1 MNRCA
6 WQDRNG
12 ISRSAAFLLA
22 GSLALALAIAAGT
35 FLLLQDLRERTLV
48 AGTQDLERLALA
60 LSDQA
65 DRAFQSIELINLSIT
80 DGLRE
85 RGVENV
91 DDLARA
97 SVAPELRRRLKDW
110 VAGLPQIETI
120 GVYDRSGRAVLGVGG
135 ADQPRPPLSRD
146 WIASMLSLEEEDRI
160 IGDPPGTPEGMRR
173 RIWIGRRILGAQGDL
188 LGFVLVAMPFSYF
201 ESFYAKL
208 ATLPGMAITLI
219 HLDGLVLSRFPPLD
233 ARADSIVRAWIGQAP
248 KPGETRTL
256 RAQTGMDGMSRVIV
270 LRSLE
275 LNPLVIAVSRT
286 RDALLEGW
294 RRQRWLLLG
303 SALLLETGVLG
314 MALLGRRQLLN
325 QSRIAQAQA
334 AESRA
339 ELELL
344 REREQA
350 EHERVLQAMR
360 FGVALDNLVQGICML
375 DASRILQ
382 VANQRLLAILGLQ
395 DGTAP
400 IGHPVSSLLAAV
412 LAGGALTRQDL
423 RNLRSH
429 LRKDPQPGGP
439 AEGRAVRRGRWA
451 FSWELEDGRFLSVNL
466 RQMPDGGWIATLE
479 DVTARRSAEARI
491 AHMARHDALTDLP
504 NRSLFGERLSAAVA
518 RAGRGEGCALLYL
531 DLDHFKEIND
541 TLGHPT
547 GDAVLREA
555 TARLRRCV
563 RSIDTVARLGGDE
576 FAVLQT
582 GLERAEDAATLAERL
597 IAELS
602 LPCRLGGETLRVGVS
617 LGIAVLL
624 PGEEEGEDA
633 LMRKADL
640 ALYQAKAEGRGRFRF
655 FEPEMERAM
664 QSRRQLEADLHHALA
679 RQEFEL
685 FYQPIL
691 RLCTGEAVGF
701 EALIRWRHPH
711 RGLVSPAEFMPFV
724 EQSEL
729 MVPIGAWVL
738 EEACRQAATWPAH
751 LKIAVNLSATQFAA
765 GEVLVQQILGALERS
780 GLRPDRLELE
790 VTETVLLEDTQD
802 TLSALHQIR
811 RHGVRIALDDF
822 GTGYSSL
829 SYLRK
834 FPFDK
839 VKIDQSFVRDMGGR
853 EDCAAI
859 VRAVTSLGAS
869 LGMITLAEGVETP
882 EQHEMLLRQGCEEGQ
897 GYLFSPPRPAGEIK
911 AFLEKTP
918 WASAGPQV

>member
-1 MNRCA
+1 MNRRA
-6 WQDRNG
+6 WQDRAG
-12 ISRSAAFLLA
+12 TSRPVAFLLA

-35 FLLLQDLRERTLV
+35 FLLMRDLKGR
-48 AGTQDLERLALA
+48 AIDSGTQDLERLALA

-85 RGVENV
+85 RGVEDV

-97 SVAPELRRRLKDW
+97 SVAPELMRRLKDW
-110 VAGLPQIETI
+110 AAGLPQIETI
-120 GVYDRSGRAVLGVGG
+120 GVFDRSGRPVVGVGG
-135 ADQPRPPLSRD
+135 AEPPRPPLSRD
-146 WIASMLSLEEEDRI
+146 WIVSVLSSEEQDRI
-160 IGDPPGTPEGMRR
+160 IGDPLDTPGGKRR
-173 RIWIGRRILGAQGDL
+173 RIWIGRRILGAGGDL

-201 ESFYAKL
+201 ESFHAKL
-208 ATLPGMAITLI
+208 ATLPGMAITLL
-219 HLDGLVLSRFPPLD
+219 HQDGSILSRFPPLN
-233 ARADSIVRAWIGQAP
+233 AGADGLRTVRTELVP
-248 KPGETRTL
+248 EPGETRL
-256 RAQTGMDGMSRVIV
+256 LPEQAGLDGRMRVIV
-270 LRSLE
+270 LRSLD
-275 LNPLVIAVSRT
+275 LHPLVIAVSRT
-286 RDALLEGW
+286 CDAMLEGW
-294 RRQRWLLLG
+294 RRQQSLLLG
-303 SALLLETGVLG
+303 SALLLEAGVLG
-314 MALLGRRQLLN
+314 VALLGRRQLLN
-325 QSRIAQAQA
+325 QARIARAQA

-350 EHERVLQAMR
+350 EHERALQAMR

-382 VANQRLLAILGLQ
+382 VANQRLLAILSVP
-395 DGTAP
+395 DGSDLV
-400 IGHPVSSLLAAV
+400 GHPVSRLFAAA
-412 LAGGALTRQDL
+412 LAGGALTSRDL
-423 RNLRSH
+423 RSFRSH
-429 LRKDPQPGGP
+429 LRADPQPNAP
-439 AEGRAVRRGRWA
+439 AEDRAARRARWT

-541 TLGHPT
+541 TLGHPV

-555 TARLRRCV
+555 TARLLRCV

-582 GLERAEDAATLAERL
+582 GLERADDAASLAERL

-624 PGEEEGEDA
+624 PGEEEGEDT

-640 ALYQAKAEGRGRFRF
+640 ALYRAKAEGGGRFRF

-664 QSRRQLEADLHHALA
+664 QSRRQLEADLHRALA

-691 RLCTGEAVGF
+691 RLCTGEVVGF

-729 MVPIGAWVL
+729 MMPIGAWVL
-738 EEACRQAATWPAH
+738 EEACRQAAAWPAP
-751 LKIAVNLSATQFAA
+751 LKIAVNLLATQFAA

-811 RHGVRIALDDF
+811 RHGVRVALDDF

-882 EQHEMLLRQGCEEGQ
+882 EQLALLAEQGCHLYQ
-897 GYLFSPPRPAGEIK
+897 GYLFSRPVP
-911 AFLEKTP
+911 LEEFIALLPSREQQAT
-918 WASAGPQV
+918 

>member
-1 MNRCA
+1 MKRHA
-6 WQDRNG
+6 LQDRVG
-12 ISRSAAFLLA
+12 SSRPVAFLLA
-22 GSLALALAIAAGT
+22 GSLALALAIAAGA
-35 FLLLQDLRERTLV
+35 FLLVRDLRERAIVT
-48 AGTQDLERLALA
+48 GTHDLERLALA
-60 LSDQA
+60 LSEQA
-65 DRAFQSIELINLSIT
+65 DRALQSIELINLSIT
-80 DGLRE
+80 DGLHE

-91 DDLARA
+91 DDLTRV
-97 SVAPELRRRLKDW
+97 SVAPELTRRLKDW

-120 GVYDRSGRAVLGVGG
+120 GVYDRSGHLVLGVGD

-146 WIASMLSLEEEDRI
+146 WIVSLLSPEEQDSI
-160 IGDPPGTPEGMRR
+160 ISDPPGGPQGQGR
-173 RIWIGRRILGAQGDL
+173 RIWIGRRILGAHGDL

-219 HLDGLVLSRFPPLD
+219 HQDGPVLSRFPPLGAGTD
-233 ARADSIVRAWIGQAP
+233 DTG
-248 KPGETRTL
+248 TL
-256 RAQTGMDGMSRVIV
+256 RITRQPEPGSVKILPDQPGLDRVSRVIV

-275 LNPLVIAVSRT
+275 FNPLIIAVSRT
-286 RDALLEGW
+286 REALLAEW
-294 RRQRWLLLG
+294 QQQQWLLLG
-303 SALLLETGVLG
+303 SALLLEAGVLG
-314 MALLGRRQLLN
+314 VALLGRRQLLN
-325 QSRIAQAQA
+325 QARVARAQA

-344 REREQA
+344 RERERA
-350 EHERVLQAMR
+350 EHDRALQAMR

-382 VANQRLLAILGLQ
+382 VANQRLSVILGLP
-395 DGTAP
+395 DGAALA
-400 IGHPVSSLLAAV
+400 GHPVSRLFAAALAS
-412 LAGGALTRQDL
+412 GALTRQDL
-423 RNLRSH
+423 RNFRAH
-429 LRKDPQPGGP
+429 LRTDPHPGGP
-439 AEGRAVRRGRWA
+439 REDGTARRVRWT

-555 TARLRRCV
+555 TTRLRRCV
-563 RSIDTVARLGGDE
+563 RGTDTVARLGGDE

-582 GLERAEDAATLAERL
+582 GLEHAEDAAKLAERL
-597 IAELS
+597 IGELS
-602 LPCRLGGETLRVGVS
+602 LPCRLGGETLRLGVS

-624 PGEEEGEDA
+624 PGQVESEEA
-633 LMRKADL
+633 LLRKADL

-664 QSRRQLEADLHHALA
+664 HSRRQLEADLRRALA

-691 RLCTGEAVGF
+691 RLSTGEVVGF
-701 EALIRWRHPH
+701 EALIRWRHPQ

-738 EEACRQAATWPAH
+738 EEACRQAAIWPPH
-751 LKIAVNLSATQFAA
+751 LKMAVNLSATQFAA
-765 GEVLVQQILGALERS
+765 GEVLVEQILGALERS

-897 GYLFSPPRPAGEIK
+897 GYLFSPPRPAGEI
-911 AFLEKTP
+911 ASILEETP
-918 WASAGPQV
+918 WARADPRD

>member
-1 MNRCA
+1 MNRRA
-6 WQDRNG
+6 WQDRAG
-12 ISRSAAFLLA
+12 TSRPVAFLLA

-35 FLLLQDLRERTLV
+35 FLLMRDLKGR
-48 AGTQDLERLALA
+48 AIDSGTQDLERLALA

-85 RGVENV
+85 RGVEDV

-97 SVAPELRRRLKDW
+97 SVAPELMRRLKDW
-110 VAGLPQIETI
+110 AAGLPQIETI
-120 GVYDRSGRAVLGVGG
+120 GVFDRSGRPVVGVGG
-135 ADQPRPPLSRD
+135 AEPPRPPLSRD
-146 WIASMLSLEEEDRI
+146 WIVSVLSSEEQDRI
-160 IGDPPGTPEGMRR
+160 IGDPLDTPGGKRR
-173 RIWIGRRILGAQGDL
+173 RIWIGRRILGAGGDL

-201 ESFYAKL
+201 ESFHAKL
-208 ATLPGMAITLI
+208 ATLPGMAITLL
-219 HLDGLVLSRFPPLD
+219 HQDGSILSRFPPLN
-233 ARADSIVRAWIGQAP
+233 AGADGLRTVRTELVP
-248 KPGETRTL
+248 EPGETRL
-256 RAQTGMDGMSRVIV
+256 LPEQAGLDGRMRVIV
-270 LRSLE
+270 LRSLD
-275 LNPLVIAVSRT
+275 LHPLVIAVSRT
-286 RDALLEGW
+286 CDAMLEGW
-294 RRQRWLLLG
+294 RRQQSLLLG
-303 SALLLETGVLG
+303 SALLLEAGVLG
-314 MALLGRRQLLN
+314 VALLGRRQLLN
-325 QSRIAQAQA
+325 QARIARAQA

-350 EHERVLQAMR
+350 EHERALQAMR

-382 VANQRLLAILGLQ
+382 VANQRLLAILSVP
-395 DGTAP
+395 DGSDLV
-400 IGHPVSSLLAAV
+400 GHPVSRLFAAA
-412 LAGGALTRQDL
+412 LAGGALTSRDL
-423 RNLRSH
+423 RSFRSH
-429 LRKDPQPGGP
+429 LRADPQPNAP
-439 AEGRAVRRGRWA
+439 AEDRAARRARWT

-541 TLGHPT
+541 TLGHPV

-555 TARLRRCV
+555 TARLLRCV

-582 GLERAEDAATLAERL
+582 GLERADDAASLAERL

-624 PGEEEGEDA
+624 PGEEEGEDT

-640 ALYQAKAEGRGRFRF
+640 ALYRAKAEGGGRFRF

-664 QSRRQLEADLHHALA
+664 QSRRQLEADLHRALA

-691 RLCTGEAVGF
+691 RLCTGEVVGF

-729 MVPIGAWVL
+729 MMPIGAWVL
-738 EEACRQAATWPAH
+738 EEACRQAAAWPAP

-811 RHGVRIALDDF
+811 RHGVRVALDDF

-897 GYLFSPPRPAGEIK
+897 GYLFSPPRPAGEI
-911 AFLEKTP
+911 AAILTEPP
-918 WASAGPQV
+918 WARVNSAG

>member
-1 MNRCA
+1 MNRRA
-6 WQDRNG
+6 WQDRAG
-12 ISRSAAFLLA
+12 TSRPVAFLLA
-22 GSLALALAIAAGT
+22 GSLALALAIAVGT
-35 FLLLQDLRERTLV
+35 FLLMQDLRDR
-48 AGTQDLERLALA
+48 AIDSGTQDLERLALA

-65 DRAFQSIELINLSIT
+65 DRALQSIELINLSIT

-97 SVAPELRRRLKDW
+97 SVAPELMRRLKDW

-120 GVYDRSGRAVLGVGG
+120 GVYDRAGHAVVGVGG
-135 ADQPRPPLSRD
+135 AQPPRPPLSRD
-146 WIASMLSLEEEDRI
+146 WIVSILSSEEQDRI
-160 IGDPPGTPEGMRR
+160 IGDPLDTPDGKRR
-173 RIWIGRRILGAQGDL
+173 RIWIGRRILGARGDL

-219 HLDGLVLSRFPPLD
+219 HQDGSMLSRFPPLD
-233 ARADSIVRAWIGQAP
+233 AGADGLTTVRIERVP
-248 KPGETRTL
+248 EPGETRL
-256 RAQTGMDGMSRVIV
+256 LPEQAGLDGQLRVIV
-270 LRSLE
+270 LRSLD
-275 LNPLVIAVSRT
+275 LNPLIIAVSRT
-286 RDALLEGW
+286 RDAMLEGW
-294 RRQRWLLLG
+294 RRQRCLLLG
-303 SALLLETGVLG
+303 SALLLEAGVLG
-314 MALLGRRQLLN
+314 VALLGRRQLLN
-325 QSRIAQAQA
+325 QARIARAQA

-350 EHERVLQAMR
+350 EHERVLQATR

-382 VANQRLLAILGLQ
+382 VANQRLLAILGLP
-395 DGTAP
+395 DGCDLV
-400 IGHPVSSLLAAV
+400 GHPVSRLFAAA

-423 RNLRSH
+423 RSFRSH
-429 LRKDPQPGGP
+429 LRTDPQPNLP
-439 AEGRAVRRGRWA
+439 AEDRAARRARWT
-451 FSWELEDGRFLSVNL
+451 FPWELEDGRFLSVNL

-541 TLGHPT
+541 TLGHPV

-582 GLERAEDAATLAERL
+582 GLERAEDAVSLAERL

-624 PGEEEGEDA
+624 PGEEEDEDT

-640 ALYQAKAEGRGRFRF
+640 ALYRAKAEGRGRFRF

-679 RQEFEL
+679 RREFEL

-691 RLCTGEAVGF
+691 RLCTGEVVGF
-701 EALIRWRHPH
+701 EALIRWRHPQ

-729 MVPIGAWVL
+729 MMPIGAWVL
-738 EEACRQAATWPAH
+738 EEACRQAASWPPH
-751 LKIAVNLSATQFAA
+751 LKMAVNLSATQFAA
-765 GEVLVQQILGALERS
+765 GEALVQQILGALERS

-811 RHGVRIALDDF
+811 RHGVRVALDDF

-897 GYLFSPPRPAGEIK
+897 GYLFSPPRPAGEI
-911 AFLEKTP
+911 AAILENPP
-918 WASAGPQV
+918 WAVAGPRS